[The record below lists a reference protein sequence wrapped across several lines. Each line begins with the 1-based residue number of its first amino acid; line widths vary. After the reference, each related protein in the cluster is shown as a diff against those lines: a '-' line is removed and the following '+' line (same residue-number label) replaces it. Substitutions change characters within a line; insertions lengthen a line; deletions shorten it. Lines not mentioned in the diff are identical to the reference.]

1 MDAAAGS
8 GLSTQ
13 KKASPFRRGPPPLFG
28 AIVELSN
35 PSFVPLANVK
45 FSIGIGPDT
54 GDSQGLVYAQR
65 KSSRMA

>member
-1 MDAAAGS
+1 MLQQALDF
-8 GLSTQ
+8 Q
-13 KKASPFRRGPPPLFG
+13 RKKASSFRRRPSPLFG
-28 AIVELSN
+28 AIVELSK

-45 FSIGIGPDT
+45 ISIGIGPDT